1 MQQLDLYIKGKH
13 ILMRKLEK
21 YEANKLNF
29 SIIDNKF
36 KIVESIRTWILIMF
50 FKGLCSM
57 QGKVPGFAVRNARK
71 FKASFGLLI
80 KRKTWKSF

>member
-29 SIIDNKF
+29 SITDTKF
-36 KIVESIRTWILIMF
+36 KGHIIQKAIYYSYPLS
-50 FKGLCSM
+50 C
-57 QGKVPGFAVRNARK
+57 RN
-71 FKASFGLLI
+71 
-80 KRKTWKSF
+80 